1 MRILTEK
8 NGRIIIRGNTFEYDR
23 VVDMMKLE
31 LLRDKKLTIEEGVS
45 NHWMGGYQGILR
57 PKTKDEVD
65 EEFER
70 YIWLTYMS
78 ESRYKTAAEI
88 TKSIKEHRLR
98 YYGDEVWK
106 LFDETTIEQLKYPRA
121 YIK

>member
-31 LLRDKKLTIEEGVS
+31 LLRDKKLTVEKGVS
-45 NHWMGGYQGILR
+45 NHWLGGYQGILR

-70 YIWLTYMS
+70 SIWLTYMS
-78 ESRYKTAAEI
+78 NYITPSEI
-88 TKSIKEHRLR
+88 REHRLR
-98 YYGDEVWK
+98 YYGNEIWK
-106 LFDETTIEQLKYPRA
+106 LFDQRTIEQLKYPRA